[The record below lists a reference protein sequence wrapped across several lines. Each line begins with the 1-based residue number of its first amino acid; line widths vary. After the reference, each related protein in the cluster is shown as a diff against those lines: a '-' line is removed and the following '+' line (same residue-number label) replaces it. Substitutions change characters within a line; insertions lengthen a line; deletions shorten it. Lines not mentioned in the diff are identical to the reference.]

1 MVHEV
6 TSGHIHF
13 GCVLFLDFNA
23 VLSTLFLL
31 CYTETMKKY
40 LDEQLI
46 SYSKADYYPFHMPGH
61 KRQRLGEWV
70 PEEIDITEIDGF
82 DNLHHAEG
90 IIKEGQERLAELV
103 GADQSFYLV
112 NGSTAGLLSAICGSV
127 KKGDRILV
135 GRNSHKAV
143 YHAVY
148 LMELKVEYLYPE
160 PTAFGIQGSIS
171 PEQVE
176 RKLKRFPDVA
186 AVVITSPTYDGV
198 VSDIASIAAI
208 VHGYEIPLIVD
219 EAHGAHFGFSEG
231 FPKKAIALGADLCIE
246 SLHKTLPSYTQTA
259 VLHVMKARDIR
270 NRHDFDRISKVS
282 YQNEYRVDVERVKRY
297 LGIYQSSSPSYV
309 LMAGIDRCVRM
320 LQQDAAL
327 YKSEDTKEASL
338 FGAFEQRLREFYR
351 ACSEFR
357 YVQVFPYIDVKYLY
371 IERERS
377 YWAQRTESRECTADM
392 DTGIW
397 AKDNSKIL
405 ISAERAGLHGQQ
417 LYDLLLHKYH
427 LQMEMASGHYVTAIT
442 TIMDTEEGFKR
453 LLDALREIDLKAA
466 GQQMEKACA
475 TGEAEGDGESGNL
488 VGEAKDDEK
497 SANLQNMM
505 ANDTRFTPLELYQP
519 REKQMEIAQAM
530 DSPKLEILLED
541 AAGYISGEF
550 IYLYPPGIPMIAP
563 GEVITKGMLR
573 LIDVCRQR
581 NMQIQGMLNLTGE
594 NVQVVYQ
601 KNRFPS

>member
-1 MVHEV
+1 MK
-6 TSGHIHF
+6 
-13 GCVLFLDFNA
+13 NR
-23 VLSTLFLL
+23 
-31 CYTETMKKY
+31 KKY
-40 LDEQLI
+40 LDQELI
-46 SYSKADYYPFHMPGH
+46 AYGHSDYYPFHMPGH
-61 KRQRLGEWV
+61 KRQRLGAWI

-90 IIKEGQERLAELV
+90 IIKEGQERLAELT

-112 NGSTAGLLSAICGSV
+112 NGSTAGLLAAICGSV
-127 KKGDRILV
+127 KKGNRILV

-143 YHAVY
+143 YHAAY

-171 PEQVE
+171 PEEVE
-176 RKLKRFPDVA
+176 MKLKQFPDVA

-198 VSDIASIAAI
+198 VSDIASIAEI

-270 NRHDFDRISKVS
+270 NRHDFDRVSKVS

-320 LQQDAAL
+320 LQQDVEEYIAENTRG
-327 YKSEDTKEASL
+327 KSL
-338 FGAFEQRLREFYR
+338 FGVFEHRLKEFYQ
-351 ACSEFR
+351 ACSSLK
-357 YVQVFPYIDVKYLY
+357 YVQVFPYIDVKNLY
-371 IERERS
+371 IETGN
-377 YWAQRTESRECTADM
+377 YYGAQHPESGECTAERNR
-392 DTGIW
+392 GIW

-453 LLDALREIDLKAA
+453 LLDALQEIELSFA
-466 GQQMEKACA
+466 GQQDKNEC
-475 TGEAEGDGESGNL
+475 AEGGI
-488 VGEAKDDEK
+488 
-497 SANLQNMM
+497 
-505 ANDTRFTPLELYQP
+505 TRCTPLELYQP

-530 DSPKLEILLED
+530 DSPKREILLVD
-541 AAGYISGEF
+541 AAGYVSGEF
-550 IYLYPPGIPMIAP
+550 IYLYPPGIPMVAP
-563 GEVITKGMLR
+563 GEVIPEEMLR

-581 NMQIQGMLNLTGE
+581 NMQIQGMQDPEGRFI
-594 NVQVVYQ
+594 QVILY
-601 KNRFPS
+601 KN